1 VANVVLLPSDASGN
15 RISSGPIGIVPVNV
29 AGLTSASG
37 SASPPS
43 VFADGGDRRS
53 TITLTGFLDAS
64 GQPVPD
70 GTVIA
75 VSARSCFSIQNGSCV
90 NSFGGQIIGSNPAP
104 FDSTAQLFTVANGQ
118 IVFQYSAQG
127 VSVATGQQVA
137 VVQVRT
143 VTPQGASISSAV
155 VSTISV
161 SLLAPGS
168 AVVAANPSDIF
179 ADAGDHRAQVTL
191 TGLLQSDGVT
201 PIPDGAKVALTVA
214 QGCPA
219 ILNGSCVSSAG
230 GTLISAGTSPG
241 DGTSATNNSQFEIYT
256 VAGGKVQAI
265 YSDQTLFAGVN
276 QTQTVHVSVVP
287 ASSSGSTLTSNVVGI
302 GTILLHGTTS
312 ATGSGPSSLSLSA
325 GGTGTVTFSG
335 IKDSAGNTIPDG
347 TNIAVTVAPG
357 CLTIT
362 NGSCNS
368 SSGGTIS
375 GGTPSASDS
384 RFQVFTVMNG
394 SISVTYST
402 TGASLGTATIQ
413 TVPAKVDGTTI
424 GNTALIGGTWPVT
437 ITN

>member
-1 VANVVLLPSDASGN
+1 
-15 RISSGPIGIVPVNV
+15 
-29 AGLTSASG
+29 
-37 SASPPS
+37 
-43 VFADGGDRRS
+43 
-53 TITLTGFLDAS
+53 
-64 GQPVPD
+64 
-70 GTVIA
+70 
-75 VSARSCFSIQNGSCV
+75 
-90 NSFGGQIIGSNPAP
+90 
-104 FDSTAQLFTVANGQ
+104 
-118 IVFQYSAQG
+118 
-127 VSVATGQQVA
+127 
-137 VVQVRT
+137 
-143 VTPQGASISSAV
+143 
-155 VSTISV
+155 
-161 SLLAPGS
+161 
-168 AVVAANPSDIF
+168 
-179 ADAGDHRAQVTL
+179 
-191 TGLLQSDGVT
+191 
-201 PIPDGAKVALTVA
+201 
-214 QGCPA
+214 
-219 ILNGSCVSSAG
+219 LNGSCVSSAG
-230 GTLISAGTSPG
+230 GTLLSAGTSPG

-276 QTQTVHVSVVP
+276 QTPTVHVSVVP

-424 GNTALIGGTWPVT
+424 GNTALIGGTWPIT